1 MSTLVTQ
8 SQVIMRTY
16 GDKNYIEENNFDDDK
31 PSIFVCLKALKQ
43 IIPNKRKKKEEKI
56 KNEKQFIMK
65 LKQICIYIKM
75 IILNM

>member
-43 IIPNKRKKKEEKI
+43 IKPNMKKKRKNKKTR
-56 KNEKQFIMK
+56 NN
-65 LKQICIYIKM
+65 LS
-75 IILNM
+75 

>member
-31 PSIFVCLKALKQ
+31 PSIFVCLKALESKLNQ
-43 IIPNKRKKKEEKI
+43 KNKKKRKK
-56 KNEKQFIMK
+56 
-65 LKQICIYIKM
+65 
-75 IILNM
+75 